1 MKRIDGRAEEDLRKI
16 EMKLDVVKRANG
28 SALVSFGNTEAVA
41 AVYGPKAVFPKFL
54 QEDEK
59 SVLKVRYN
67 MAPFSVDD
75 RKAPGHDRRSTEL
88 SKVIR
93 LAIEPAIFLEDFPRA
108 GIYGFIEMLQSDG
121 STRVAGINALSM
133 ALATAGIPMRDLIT
147 ACSVGKVDDKLVVDL
162 NGEEDCN
169 GQADLAFAMLPNK
182 NLVTLLQM
190 DGILTK
196 EEIVKILGFAR
207 NSCKKI
213 FELQKKAL
221 KKRYEGEE

>member
-1 MKRIDGRAEEDLRKI
+1 M
-16 EMKLDVVKRANG
+16 
-28 SALVSFGNTEAVA
+28 
-41 AVYGPKAVFPKFL
+41 FPRFL

-59 SVLKVRYN
+59 SVLRVRYN

-93 LAIEPAIFLEDFPRA
+93 LAIEPAIFLEEFPRS
-108 GIYGFIEMLQSDG
+108 GIYCFIEMLQSDG
-121 STRVAGINALSM
+121 STRVTGINALSL

-147 ACSVGKVDDKLVVDL
+147 ACSVGKVDDTLVVDL
-162 NGEEDCN
+162 NGKEDCN

-196 EEIVKILGFAR
+196 EEVVKLLGFAK

-213 FELQKKAL
+213 FEIQKQTL
-221 KKRYEGEE
+221 KERYKGEE